1 MRGSSGDRRFAA
13 RLAARMAERGAHLSG
28 HFLLSSGLHSTDY
41 LQCALFLA
49 HPADAAWAGRVLAR
63 RLAPLGA
70 DLVVSPALGG
80 LIIGHEV
87 AKALGVPFLFTEREG
102 GEMRLRRFPHPGAAR
117 FLVVEDVFT
126 TGKSTRETAEVLEGQ
141 GAIWVGAGSL
151 VDRSGNPSLL
161 PVPWRSLWAVSFPVY
176 DPADC
181 PCCREGAPLT
191 KPGSRP
197 QP

>member
-1 MRGSSGDRRFAA
+1 MTAGEKRFEKRFAQ
-13 RLAARMAERGAHLSG
+13 RMAERGAHLKG
-28 HFLLSSGLHSTDY
+28 HFLLSSGLHSSDY

-49 HPADAAWAGRVLAR
+49 HPRDAAWAGRILAR

-70 DLVVSPALGG
+70 DLVVSPAMGG
-80 LIIGHEV
+80 LLIGHEV
-87 AKALGVPFLFTEREG
+87 AKALGVPFLFTERVEG
-102 GEMRLRRFPHPGAAR
+102 TMTLRRFPHPGTAR

-126 TGKSTRETAEVLEGQ
+126 TGKSTRETAEVLERE
-141 GAIWVGAGSL
+141 GAVWVGAGSL

-181 PCCREGAPLT
+181 PCCREGLPLV

>member
-1 MRGSSGDRRFAA
+1 MTAGEKRFEKRFAQ
-13 RLAARMAERGAHLSG
+13 RMAERGAHLKG

-41 LQCALFLA
+41 LQCALVLA

>member
-1 MRGSSGDRRFAA
+1 M
-13 RLAARMAERGAHLSG
+13 
-28 HFLLSSGLHSTDY
+28 
-41 LQCALFLA
+41 
-49 HPADAAWAGRVLAR
+49 
-63 RLAPLGA
+63 
-70 DLVVSPALGG
+70 SPALGG

-87 AKALGVPFLFTEREG
+87 AKALGVPFLFTERER

>member
-1 MRGSSGDRRFAA
+1 MTAGEKRFEKRFAQ
-13 RLAARMAERGAHLSG
+13 RMAEGGAHLKG

-87 AKALGVPFLFTEREG
+87 AKTLGVPFLFTEREG

-181 PCCREGAPLT
+181 PCCREGLPLV

>member
-13 RLAARMAERGAHLSG
+13 RLVARMAERGAHLSG

-102 GEMRLRRFPHPGAAR
+102 GEM
-117 FLVVEDVFT
+117 
-126 TGKSTRETAEVLEGQ
+126 K
-141 GAIWVGAGSL
+141 
-151 VDRSGNPSLL
+151 
-161 PVPWRSLWAVSFPVY
+161 
-176 DPADC
+176 
-181 PCCREGAPLT
+181 
-191 KPGSRP
+191 
-197 QP
+197 

>member
-126 TGKSTRETAEVLEGQ
+126 TGKSTRETAEILEGQ